1 MENTPPRLSG
11 VRSVPWRLILALAAA
26 ASPTVI
32 LAWLLASPGANAPWI
47 IPVEHLIVTA
57 NVSIIALFVAVL
69 TARAALHVRH
79 YPTLLIAI
87 GFMTMA
93 GIFAVH
99 GLSTPGVIQRGAK
112 ADDAGLVSGIS
123 AQLALWCSAV
133 FFAIRY
139 TPLVAWLER
148 RVAPRRLLV
157 AVLGLIGVYAVVAIG
172 WPSAFGGAA
181 RALLVSAGASSYYD
195 PSTYGYAWSRAVGA
209 PRTSRPR
216 MAADRRRRRYRRRGT
231 RRIRRCSG
239 RSRSSRPR

>member
-1 MENTPPRLSG
+1 MRGRSAPSTSSPSHSISTHSCRASSGWRDLRMENTPPRLSG
-11 VRSVPWRLILALAAA
+11 VRSVPWRLLLALVAL

-99 GLSTPGVIQRGAK
+99 GLSTPGVIQRGSK
-112 ADDAGLVSGIS
+112 ADDAGLVIGIS
-123 AQLALWCSAV
+123 AQLALFCAAV
-133 FFAIRY
+133 FFALRY
-139 TPLVAWLER
+139 TRIVGWLEG
-148 RVAPRRLLV
+148 RVAPARLL
-157 AVLGLIGVYAVVAIG
+157 AGVLGAIGLYAVIA
-172 WPSAFGGAA
+172 
-181 RALLVSAGASSYYD
+181 
-195 PSTYGYAWSRAVGA
+195 
-209 PRTSRPR
+209 
-216 MAADRRRRRYRRRGT
+216 
-231 RRIRRCSG
+231 
-239 RSRSSRPR
+239 